1 MISIIIPVHNSEK
14 TILRALESVAQQH
27 VHKELIVIDDFCTDK
42 TMDIVEKFDS
52 TCNFKVRMFRT
63 DELRRD
69 RKKPTGAPNIPRN
82 LGVSIAQ
89 GEYIALLDADDWWAP
104 TKLIEQ
110 EIAIL
115 KYKADVCTTSF
126 LAINEIT
133 KTQRLHGKNTGLA
146 VFSDNV
152 FERFL
157 KRDKSKQTLMSTML
171 FKKNIFPQ
179 MDEIFGVTD
188 YLWTARL
195 LEGHKVV
202 VIEKPLMYR
211 AVYGTNTSYG
221 SLWREMQ
228 VNEQV
233 MTIIYYANKYGYDLD
248 LSKRSTWGS
257 YARYLYQQGR
267 YKEARRHF
275 LLAPRCKKV
284 TAYYTTSF
292 FPPLSRWVSRKFNVW
307 GDN

>member
-1 MISIIIPVHNSEK
+1 MISIIIPAHNARE
-14 TILRALESVAQQH
+14 TIYRTLESVAQQH
-27 VHKELIVIDDFCTDK
+27 VHKELIVIDDFSTDG
-42 TMDIVEKFDS
+42 TMNIVEDFSKG
-52 TCNFKVRMFRT
+52 CNFKVKMFRT
-63 DELRRD
+63 DELRPSQ
-69 RKKPTGAPNIPRN
+69 KEPTGAPNIPRN

-110 EIAIL
+110 EEAMR
-115 KYKADVCTTSF
+115 KHKADVCTTSF

-146 VFSDNV
+146 IYSNNV

-157 KRDKSKQTLMSTML
+157 RRDKSKQTLMSTML
-171 FKKNIFPQ
+171 FKKSIYPQ

-195 LEGHKVV
+195 LEGHRVV

-221 SLWREMQ
+221 PLWREMQ

-233 MTIIYYANKYGYDLD
+233 MAMIFYANKYGYDLD
-248 LSKRSTWGS
+248 LSKRATWGS

-267 YKEARRHF
+267 YKEARRYF
-275 LLAPRCKKV
+275 FLAPRCKKV
-284 TAYYTTSF
+284 TAYYITSF
-292 FPPLSRWVSRKFNVW
+292 FPFVAKWVSKKFNVW